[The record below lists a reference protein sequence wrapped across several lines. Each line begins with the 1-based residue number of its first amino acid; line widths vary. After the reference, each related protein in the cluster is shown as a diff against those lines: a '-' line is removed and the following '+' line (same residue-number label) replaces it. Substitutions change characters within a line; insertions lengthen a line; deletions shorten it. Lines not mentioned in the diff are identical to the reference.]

1 MLAGFDFAAAGDMAI
16 MYKSSK
22 QNEAGGRL
30 CEACA
35 AIVLAI
41 ASEQEISTV
50 ADTYQTA
57 VRELESALY
66 SLVK

>member
-1 MLAGFDFAAAGDMAI
+1 

-22 QNEAGGRL
+22 QNKAEGRL

-35 AIVLAI
+35 AVVLAI
-41 ASEQEISTV
+41 ASEQEISTD
-50 ADTYQTA
+50 ADKYQTA